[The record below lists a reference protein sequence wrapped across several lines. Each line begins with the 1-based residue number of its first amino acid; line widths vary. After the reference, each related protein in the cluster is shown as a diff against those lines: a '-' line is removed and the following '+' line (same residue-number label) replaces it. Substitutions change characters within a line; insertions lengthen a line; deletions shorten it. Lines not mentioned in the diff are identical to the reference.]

1 MRKLSEILMAMDL
14 LEVQYTL
21 INDTMEDSEDKEN
34 QLQMISLAIDC
45 LDTCLIYGD
54 YINDTGKEFNYDEYW
69 G

>member
-34 QLQMISLAIDC
+34 QLQMISLTMDC
-45 LDTCLIYGD
+45 LDTCLMYGD
-54 YINDTGKEFNYDEYW
+54 YINDTGKEFNYDEY
-69 G
+69 